1 MKQQPRHS
9 HRRQATSRTRLVRAL
24 VVVAV
29 LAVAAIAVTGFSS
42 ASFIASSFGSASVS
56 SAADWTPP
64 TVSMQSPGSSVRGTA
79 VALSASA
86 SDAESGIES
95 VAIQYQAVE
104 GAGWTTVCN
113 DTTAPYGCSWGT
125 TSVADGAYDLRAVA
139 TDKAGYTTISAPV
152 RTVVA
157 NSVTVVL
164 SDPGEVLK
172 GTVTLDSTVYSALL
186 ATSTTVQYSPAGQN
200 KWTTACTSLV
210 ATSCSWSTTSV
221 PSGTYDL
228 RTVALVGFTNYTSNV
243 ITDVVVDNTAPTVT
257 MTDPGTPLSGTRTFG
272 ATANDADS
280 GVAQVVVQYA
290 SSGSSTFRTLC
301 TITATP
307 FTCRADTT
315 QLANGTYTFRAVA
328 TDVAGNTATST
339 TVTNRVVDNTVAS
352 VSVEDPGTYLNGTVT
367 LNASANAGAGITSVR
382 IQRAPTGTTTW
393 SDVCTDTT
401 APYSC
406 SWDTRT
412 VTDGGYDLRAILVD
426 ASGRTTTSSTVS
438 NRLVDNKVVRG
449 VDVQAANGGG
459 SVGRLDSGDKLTF
472 TYSEQVKPSTLL
484 AGWAGDSRA
493 VTLRLRDGNL
503 VGAGAKGD
511 TVDVLSGSTAV
522 NLGSVNLGGDYVKSN
537 KTVTFAATLTT
548 STTTV
553 SGTTRTVV
561 TVQLGSVTGS
571 GLKTVSGNAT
581 MTWTPSA
588 AATDLS
594 GNVCSVAPVTESG
607 TADRDF

>member
-9 HRRQATSRTRLVRAL
+9 LRRRATSRTRLVRAL
-24 VVVAV
+24 AVVAV
-29 LAVAAIAVTGFSS
+29 LAVAAVAVTGFSS
-42 ASFIASSFGSASVS
+42 ASFIASSLGSASVS

-64 TVSMQSPGSSVRGTA
+64 TVSMTSPGSSVRGTA
-79 VALSASA
+79 VALAA
-86 SDAESGIES
+86 TATDQESGIES
-95 VAIQYQAVE
+95 VAIQYQAAE
-104 GAGWTTVCN
+104 GAGWATVCN
-113 DTTAPYGCSWGT
+113 DTTAPYGCTWNT

-139 TDKAGYTTISAPV
+139 TDKAGYTTISSSV

-172 GTVTLDSTVYSALL
+172 GTVTLDSTVYSAVL
-186 ATSTTVQYSPAGQN
+186 ATSTTVQYSLAGQN

-210 ATSCSWSTTSV
+210 ATSCTWNTASV
-221 PSGTYDL
+221 ASGTYDL
-228 RTVALVGFTNYTSNV
+228 RTVALVGLTNYTSNV
-243 ITDVVVDNTAPTVT
+243 VTDVIVDNTAPTVT

-290 SSGSSTFRTLC
+290 PSGSTTFQTLC
-301 TITATP
+301 TITAAP
-307 FTCRADTT
+307 FACRADTT
-315 QLANGTYTFRAVA
+315 RLANGTYTFRAVA
-328 TDVAGNTATST
+328 TDVAGNSTTSS

-367 LNASANAGAGITSVR
+367 LNATANAGAGITSVR

-393 SDVCTDTT
+393 TDVCTDTT

-412 VTDGGYDLRAILVD
+412 VTDGGYDLRAVLLD
-426 ASGRTTTSSTVS
+426 ASGRTTTSATVS

-449 VDVQAANGGG
+449 IDIQAANGGG
-459 SVGRLDSGDKLTF
+459 TVGRLDAGDKLTY

-484 AGWAGDSRA
+484 AGWTGDSRA

-503 VGAGAKGD
+503 VGTGAKGD

-522 NLGSVNLGGDYVKSN
+522 NLGSVNLGADYVKSN
-537 KTVTFAATLTT
+537 KTVTYAATMTAT
-548 STTTV
+548 TTTV
-553 SGTTRTVV
+553 SGATRTIV
-561 TVQLGSVTGS
+561 TLQLGAATGS
-571 GLKTVSGNAT
+571 GLKTVSGSPT

-588 AATDLS
+588 AVTDLS
-594 GNVCSVAPVTESG
+594 GNVCSTAPVTESG